1 MNTKQ
6 NSAQDNSIAEYQ
18 FIIEEID
25 YMIASTTQLHESL
38 NTVCERQLVFP
49 NKELEKI
56 RVGCRHQFHK
66 IREFKHLLGNWR
78 IELRFVPYKTEI
90 KDYLFLLD
98 DLESQTSNNIQLAA
112 KLSEARA
119 NSTR

>member
-6 NSAQDNSIAEYQ
+6 TSAQDSSIADYQ

-25 YMIASTTQLHESL
+25 YMIASTTQLRESL
-38 NTVCERQLVFP
+38 NTVCQRQLAFP

-98 DLESQTSNNIQLAA
+98 DLESQTSTNVQLAA
-112 KLSEARA
+112 KLAEAKV
-119 NSTR
+119 S